1 MCAITCE
8 KFVWE
13 KKCSVRCFFGRSIDR
28 FVRSINGSKERKELM
43 CQMKTE
49 KNDVKDK
56 KK

>member
-28 FVRSINGSKERKELM
+28 FVRSINGSKKRVDVSNKD
-43 CQMKTE
+43 KK